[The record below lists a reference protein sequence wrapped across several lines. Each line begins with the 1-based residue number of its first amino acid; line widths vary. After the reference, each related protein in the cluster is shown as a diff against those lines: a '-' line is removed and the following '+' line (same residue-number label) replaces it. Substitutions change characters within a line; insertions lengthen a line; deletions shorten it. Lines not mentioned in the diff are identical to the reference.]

1 MSYGDGETAYED
13 GPVRRG
19 GQIEQALDELDEALH
34 MLGSLVEEA
43 HGKLGPA
50 LRPDEPRPTMNDREA
65 KLAAVAARTS
75 PLADRLLAAR
85 SRTRSLVGS
94 LGELLERVDL

>member
-13 GPVRRG
+13 APVRRG

-50 LRPDEPRPTMNDREA
+50 LRPDEPRPTDGNREG
-65 KLAAVAARTS
+65 KLAEVRRTS